1 MVSGEYIAS
10 FAINGTN
17 IWMPIIIGNVV
28 DAGIG
33 GASTSTVLLGVGLL
47 LAVGLAKGG
56 FIYLTGVWTESS
68 SQSVAYD
75 LRNEFHEKLQ
85 ELSFS
90 FHDEAEAG
98 QLLSRSY
105 QDIERIRFLTGRAV
119 FNIVSMVV
127 QVIGVSV
134 SMFIL
139 SPRLALLT
147 FTVMPFMFAGGLA
160 FGRRVRPLS
169 MRIREQDSVLTARLE
184 QNLRG
189 ARIVK
194 AFAREGWEIDA
205 FDRDN
210 RTLLGM
216 QRKEARMRSLFGP
229 AMQLLAGVGTLL
241 ALYFGGVMV
250 INEVLTLGILVAF
263 MTYLTQLLMP
273 MRRIGFMIAAV
284 AQASA
289 SAERI
294 FEILDRESEIQ
305 DTPDAQPIGDV
316 AGRIEFESVSFSYA
330 RSRRILDRVS
340 FTVEPGER
348 LALLGGTG
356 SGKSSIINLIPRF
369 YDPVDGR
376 VLIDGTDISTATI
389 KSVRDQ
395 IGIVLQ
401 DTVLFASSIGENIAF
416 GRPEATPEEVEQAA
430 RAARIHDFI
439 ASLPDG
445 YDAHVGEKG
454 VTLSG
459 GQKQRI
465 SIARAILK
473 NPRIL
478 ILDDATSSV
487 DTDTEQQIQEALE
500 GLMENRTSVII
511 AQRLSTIRT
520 ADHVLV
526 LEKGR
531 IGASAHRSA
540 TETPH
545 EQLLRTSG
553 TYAEIFARQLRT
565 HPVERHSGDDA
576 GASDQAVPSPEAS
589 S

>member
-1 MVSGEYIAS
+1 MVSGEYLAG
-10 FAINGTN
+10 FAINATN
-17 IWMPIIIGNVV
+17 IWMPIIIGGMV
-28 DAGIG
+28 DDGIRG
-33 GASTSTVLLGVGLL
+33 GSPRTVLSGAAML
-47 LAVGLAKGG
+47 LAVALARGVC
-56 FIYLTGVWTESS
+56 IYLTGIWTGKS
-68 SQSVAYD
+68 SQGVAFD

-85 ELSFS
+85 ALSFS
-90 FHDEAEAG
+90 FHDEAETG

-119 FNIVSMVV
+119 FNIVNMVV
-127 QVIGVSV
+127 QVAGVSV
-134 SMFIL
+134 SMFLL

-147 FTVMPFMFAGGLA
+147 FTVFPFLIVGGLA
-160 FGRRVRPLS
+160 FGRRFRPLS
-169 MRIREQDSVLTARLE
+169 MQIREQDSVLTARLE

-194 AFAREGWEIDA
+194 AFAREEWEIDQ
-205 FDRDN
+205 FDVAN
-210 RTLLGM
+210 RTLLGI
-216 QRKEARMRSLFGP
+216 QRQEARMRSLFGP
-229 AMQLLAGVGTLL
+229 AMQLLAGAGTLMVL
-241 ALYFGGVMV
+241 SFGGSLV
-250 INEVLTLGILVAF
+250 IEGVLTLGVLVAF

-273 MRRIGFMIAAV
+273 MRRIGWMISAV

-294 FEILDRESEIQ
+294 FEILDRQSEIQ
-305 DTPDAQPIGDV
+305 DAPDAEPLGEV
-316 AGRIEFESVSFSYA
+316 EGRIKFETVSFAYA
-330 RSRRILDRVS
+330 RSKRILDRVS

-369 YDPVDGR
+369 YDPIEGR
-376 VLIDGTDISTATI
+376 VLIDGTDISTATL

-416 GRPEATPEEVEQAA
+416 GRPHATRAEIEAAA
-430 RAARIHDFI
+430 SAAHIHEFI
-439 ASLPDG
+439 ISLPDG
-445 YDAHVGEKG
+445 YDARVGEKG

-459 GQKQRI
+459 GQKQRL

-487 DTDTEQQIQEALE
+487 DTDTERQIQQALE
-500 GLMENRTSVII
+500 RLMESRTSVII
-511 AQRLSTIRT
+511 AQRLSTIRA

-526 LEKGR
+526 LDRGC
-531 IGASAHRSA
+531 IDASAHRTGS
-540 TETPH
+540 ESPH

-553 TYAEIFARQLRT
+553 TYAEIFARQLRAHST
-565 HPVERHSGDDA
+565 KAVEAED
-576 GASDQAVPSPEAS
+576 GA
-589 S
+589 